1 MDNVSVTQQHPPSTD
16 WLGLLQPL
24 VRLLQRPDI
33 RSVPA
38 LIGKLLADRCAAQM
52 CLRLLYWLP
61 RAKKAGGWVYKS
73 ARDWNAECNLSP
85 AQVKRVHSRGYLE
98 QVGFVRQMLKANG
111 SPTTHYR
118 LNEPVFLARLAE
130 FLDLTPEQ
138 ITRLVGQNM
147 PVTQAKSA
155 ASTGSVAPISSGD
168 NRPAQLAETAA
179 TLTSITIQDSQ
190 HEIRHE
196 QQHQAVGVVEA
207 DPDQECEVMLL
218 DELRQMG
225 ILSNQGRQLMTAYG
239 SERVLAVLRQTQKQ
253 ARVNPAGYLIRA
265 LRDNWQF
272 EQTSYN
278 RRQSEPE
285 RDASIYITGKYAEF
299 IQW

>member
-1 MDNVSVTQQHPPSTD
+1 MDNVSVTQQHAPSTD
-16 WLGLLQPL
+16 WLCLLQAL

-38 LIGKLLADRCAAQM
+38 LIGKLLADPCAAQM

-118 LNEPVFLARLAE
+118 LNEPVFLARLAA

-138 ITRLVGQNM
+138 ITQLVGQNA
-147 PVTQAKSA
+147 PVAQVKPTP
-155 ASTGSVAPISSGD
+155 STGAVVPGSSGD
-168 NRPAQLAETAA
+168 NHPAQIAQTASP
-179 TLTSITIQDSQ
+179 TTSITIQDSQ
-190 HEIRHE
+190 HEILHE
-196 QQHQAVGVVEA
+196 QQHRAVVVVET
-207 DPDQECEVMLL
+207 DPDRDGEIRLL

-225 ILSNQGRQLMTAYG
+225 ILSNQGRQLVTAYG
-239 SERVLAVLRQTQKQ
+239 SERVLVVLRQTQKQ

-278 RRQSEPE
+278 RRQNEPE

>member
-1 MDNVSVTQQHPPSTD
+1 MDNVMVTQQHAPSTD
-16 WLGLLQPL
+16 WLGLLQTL

-38 LIGKLLADRCAAQM
+38 LIGKLLTDPCAAQM

-85 AQVKRVHSRGYLE
+85 AQIKRVHSRGYLE

-138 ITRLVGQNM
+138 ITRLVGQNA
-147 PVTQAKSA
+147 PVAEVKPTPSI
-155 ASTGSVAPISSGD
+155 GSVAPTSSGE
-168 NRPAQLAETAA
+168 NRPAQMAQTAA

-196 QQHQAVGVVEA
+196 QQHPAVVVVEA
-207 DPDQECEVMLL
+207 DTDRDCEIRLL

-225 ILSNQGRQLMTAYG
+225 ILPDQGRQLMAAYG
-239 SERVLAVLRQTQKQ
+239 SERVLVVLRQAQNQ
-253 ARVNPAGYLIRA
+253 ARLNPAGYLIRA

-272 EQTSYN
+272 EQPSYN
-278 RRQSEPE
+278 RRQTEPE
-285 RDASIYITGKYAEF
+285 RDASTYITGKYAEF